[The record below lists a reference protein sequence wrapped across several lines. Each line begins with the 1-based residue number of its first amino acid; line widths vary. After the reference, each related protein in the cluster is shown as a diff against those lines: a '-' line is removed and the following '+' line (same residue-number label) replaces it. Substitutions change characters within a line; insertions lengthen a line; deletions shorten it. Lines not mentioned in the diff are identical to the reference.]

1 MSSTAQYPS
10 VTCVVCNQLMTHHR
24 CMEPVKKGLLVIA
37 VVGVV
42 CGKPI
47 CGPCNYQHGN
57 EGIFRCPVHSV
68 SDVSSDDDSVAG
80 NKEDAAVIL
89 SGKSQITKSGT
100 SGYLAI
106 STNSFATSNIQSF
119 TKESICPNEI
129 SLQ

>member
-1 MSSTAQYPS
+1 MQ
-10 VTCVVCNQLMTHHR
+10 
-24 CMEPVKKGLLVIA
+24 PVKKGLLVIA

-100 SGYLAI
+100 SG
-106 STNSFATSNIQSF
+106 TTTSNKSTKVMAKGNKGAEYTAKDLLILSQSF
-119 TKESICPNEI
+119 IRVSEKAV
-129 SLQ
+129 